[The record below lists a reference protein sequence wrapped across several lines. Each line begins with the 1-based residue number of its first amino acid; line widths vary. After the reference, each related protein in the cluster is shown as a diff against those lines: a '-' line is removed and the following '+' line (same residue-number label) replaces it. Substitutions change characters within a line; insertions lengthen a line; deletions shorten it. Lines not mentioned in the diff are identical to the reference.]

1 METAD
6 AIVTD
11 ALQELVVQAS
21 EASIPAVEAQTAV
34 RYLNRMMDR
43 MASRGINL
51 GYTKI
56 DNLGDFLTV
65 PDGAVSGVITNLA
78 VELGNQYDVPIGQA
92 LASRAGVGLDAMI
105 DISFVIVPTRMPD
118 TAPRG
123 SGNTGNNFGTFSSP
137 FYPGLT
143 DDVLTEGGN
152 SIELESGTQT

>member
-1 METAD
+1 METAQEVIND
-6 AIVTD
+6 S
-11 ALQELVVQAS
+11 LQEMLVQAS
-21 EASIPAVEAQTAV
+21 EQPIEAVDFQTAR

-43 MASRGINL
+43 LAARGINL

-56 DNLGDFLTV
+56 NNLGDLLTV
-65 PDGAVSGVITNLA
+65 PDGAVSGVVTSLA
-78 VELGNQYDVPIGQA
+78 VELGNQYDVPIGPA
-92 LASRAGVGLDAMI
+92 LAGRAGVGLDAMI

-123 SGNTGNNFGTFSSP
+123 SGNTGENFGTFASP

-152 SIELESGTQT
+152 SIELESGTP